1 MEAASVLL
9 FASAILSLRYP
20 FNGRTGPP
28 HSVSSWWLLPA
39 LVLGAMAYASALP
52 LGFISDDFTYLD
64 WAPAP
69 MAQILRTQFT
79 QGAFGAFV
87 RPLGFVSLAVDYR
100 VWRTWAPGWHLTSLV
115 LHLAVAAAVF
125 YLCNEL
131 VSDAEV
137 SGTAACIF
145 AILPVNTEAVAW
157 AAARFDLV
165 ATLLM
170 LWTLIFYLR
179 ARKRQ
184 SKLRYSAALVFFA
197 LALTAKEIA
206 YVVPFALL
214 AIELF
219 LFERKRWGAV
229 APFFLCALVG
239 MVYRVKVLGSLGGYP
254 SVGGAPGSLTLG
266 ASSLM
271 GLFVRAP
278 SELIF
283 AVNWQQPRAVLG
295 CLLAAA
301 TAALLI
307 PLAVLRPR
315 SAPKKTL
322 AFALTW
328 CFFAALPAQSMLM
341 IPPSLVN
348 TRDLYFSSV
357 GASLFMALLLAR
369 ITAPGWRLGWTLALA
384 ICFVATTRHNIAA
397 WAHASTVTQDFLRE
411 VQREVPN
418 PEAGTEFVLYGMPR
432 WTEGGVYLLLH
443 RALADSIQDAYHR
456 DDLTA
461 RRDDEPP
468 HAGAHP
474 SVALYWVG
482 DWRGKKRPLVTKAK
496 LEVQ

>member
-1 MEAASVLL
+1 MSSDKAFRPSMWLATGTFVALLAILLLSRASNLRAHQDLMEAASVLL

-219 LFERKRWGAV
+219 LFER
-229 APFFLCALVG
+229 
-239 MVYRVKVLGSLGGYP
+239 
-254 SVGGAPGSLTLG
+254 
-266 ASSLM
+266 
-271 GLFVRAP
+271 AP

-369 ITAPGWRLGWTLALA
+369 ITAPGWRRGWTLALA
-384 ICFVATTRHNIAA
+384 ICLVATTRHNIRA
-397 WAHASTVTQDFLRE
+397 WAHASTVTQDFLSE
-411 VQREVPN
+411 VQREVPD

-468 HAGAHP
+468 HAGTHP
-474 SVALYWVG
+474 SVVLYWVG